1 MQTTEE
7 FKNEETLNK
16 KIRQKRRI
24 RGVLIVVNALLIA
37 YASYL
42 SVVSIVD
49 AVKHNK
55 EKEQGDIITLLDKSP
70 TKSKELYDE
79 YITNKEDISDVAI
92 YGRYLLTS
100 SSRVTPTSLR
110 KEGSV
115 TLFRVVDDNPSFN
128 EPNLVYTL
136 NENISSQIDL
146 FTLEQGD
153 YLIYSNFDITT
164 PNLRT
169 AFHYTGVELF
179 EETVYSLP
187 SEDGSRTKIT
197 IKGKDSSPALVI
209 SVTNVSAC
217 PEDYYDFVV
226 LDESS
231 NEKKEYSWLDDL
243 SKEYKVKVVS
253 SLVEAYKTNASF
265 ALNINDSKNIFTTS
279 YYGSMKLE
287 NSTIEKGPLVGL
299 DKNNAIRELGGYVFS
314 AGYGV
319 SVQESDETISSASIA
334 IKNNLVMN
342 KKGKM
347 TLVIGNDVDEEIAK
361 KSIKDIFKL

>member
-1 MQTTEE
+1 MQTVEE

-55 EKEQGDIITLLDKSP
+55 DKEQGDIITLLDKNP

-79 YITNKEDISDVAI
+79 YITSKEDVVDVAI
-92 YGRYLLTS
+92 YGNYLLTS
-100 SSRVTPTSLR
+100 SSRLTPNSFKR
-110 KEGSV
+110 EGSV
-115 TLFRVVDDNPSFN
+115 TLFKIVEDNPSFN

-146 FTLEQGD
+146 FSLQQGD

-169 AFHYTGVELF
+169 ALHYTGTDLY

-187 SEDGSRTKIT
+187 EEDGSRRKIT
-197 IKGKDSSPALVI
+197 VKGKASSPALVI

-217 PEDYYDFVV
+217 PEEYYDFVV
-226 LDESS
+226 LDESTS
-231 NEKKEYSWLDDL
+231 KENSFVDDL
-243 SKEYKVKVVS
+243 EKDYKVKKVS
-253 SLVEAYKTNASF
+253 TLVEAYKVDASY
-265 ALNINDSKNIFTTS
+265 AISIDDSSDIKTS
-279 YYGSMKLE
+279 YYLTGNKDESLL
-287 NSTIEKGPLVGL
+287 IDKGPLSGK
-299 DKNNAIRELGGYVFS
+299 DKNNSIRELGGYLFD

-319 SVQESDETISSASIA
+319 SIEDSDESISSVSVA
-334 IKNNLVMN
+334 IKNNLIDST
-342 KKGKM
+342 KGKL
-347 TLVIGNDVDEEIAK
+347 TLVIGNQVEDNVAK
-361 KSIKDIFKL
+361 QSIKDIFKL